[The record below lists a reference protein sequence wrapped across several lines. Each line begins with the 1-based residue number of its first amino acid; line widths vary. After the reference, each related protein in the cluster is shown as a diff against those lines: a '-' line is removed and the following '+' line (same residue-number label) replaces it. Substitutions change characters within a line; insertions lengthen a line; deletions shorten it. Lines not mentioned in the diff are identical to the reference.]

1 MIIYLLYL
9 IAVFLSTFIMIHPQ
23 QLDVTFQATRIKDKI
38 DKLKNSISIYNGLT
52 ELEYKQVK
60 ELLLD
65 IENSITMFY
74 FNYKY

>member
-1 MIIYLLYL
+1 
-9 IAVFLSTFIMIHPQ
+9 MIHPQ
-23 QLDVTFQATRIKDKI
+23 QLDVTLQATRIKDKI
-38 DKLKNSISIYNGLT
+38 DKLKNSISIYHGLT

-74 FNYKY
+74 FNNKH

>member
-1 MIIYLLYL
+1 
-9 IAVFLSTFIMIHPQ
+9 MIHPQ
-23 QLDVTFQATRIKDKI
+23 QLDVTLQATRIKDKI
-38 DKLKNSISIYNGLT
+38 DKLNNSISIYHGLT

-74 FNYKY
+74 FKNKR

>member
-1 MIIYLLYL
+1 
-9 IAVFLSTFIMIHPQ
+9 MIHPQ
-23 QLDVTFQATRIKDKI
+23 QLDVTLQATRIKDKI

-74 FNYKY
+74 FNNKH

>member
-1 MIIYLLYL
+1 
-9 IAVFLSTFIMIHPQ
+9 MIHPQ
-23 QLDVTFQATRIKDKI
+23 QLDVTLQATRIKDKI

-74 FNYKY
+74 FNNKY